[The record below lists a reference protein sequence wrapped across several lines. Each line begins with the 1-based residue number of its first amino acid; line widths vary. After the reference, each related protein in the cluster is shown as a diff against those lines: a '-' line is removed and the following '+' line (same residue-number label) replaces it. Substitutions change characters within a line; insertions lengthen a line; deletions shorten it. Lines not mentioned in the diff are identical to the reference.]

1 MDRSALEAEWLDLTR
16 RALPAVAGERGWPIR
31 LDHCF
36 MRVLL
41 DHAYQDAWYEH
52 VGKRPAYKH
61 ASDVALARAVE
72 AGRAALSGEAD
83 LPAMN
88 AASLRWR
95 GKAGP
100 PVARARPLR

>member
-1 MDRSALEAEWLDLTR
+1 MDRSALEAEWLTLTR
-16 RALPAVAGERGWPIR
+16 ERLPGAAAERGWPIR

-41 DHAYQDAWYEH
+41 DHAFGDAWYDH
-52 VGKRPAYKH
+52 VEGRPAYRH
-61 ASDVALARAVE
+61 VSDAVLMRAVE

-88 AASLRWR
+88 RASLDWR
-95 GKAGP
+95 GKRGP
-100 PVARARPLR
+100 VQAS

>member
-16 RALPAVAGERGWPIR
+16 ERLPRTAAERGWPIR

-41 DHAYQDAWYEH
+41 DHAFEDAWYDH
-52 VGKRPAYKH
+52 VEGRPAYRH
-61 ASDVALARAVE
+61 VSDEALRRAVE

-83 LPAMN
+83 LSAMN
-88 AASLRWR
+88 RASLARR
-95 GKAGP
+95 GKG
-100 PVARARPLR
+100 

>member
-1 MDRSALEAEWLDLTR
+1 MDRTDLEAEWLRLTR
-16 RALPAVAGERGWPIR
+16 EALPAAARERGWPIR

-41 DHAYQDAWYEH
+41 DHAYQDAWYDH
-52 VGKRPAYKH
+52 VSRRPAYKH
-61 ASDVALARAVE
+61 VPDEALTRAVA

-88 AASLRWR
+88 RASLGWR

-100 PVARARPLR
+100 MAAR

>member
-16 RALPAVAGERGWPIR
+16 ERLPRAAKARGWPIR

-41 DHAYQDAWYEH
+41 DHAYQDAWYDH
-52 VGKRPAYKH
+52 VAKRPAYRYVPD
-61 ASDVALARAVE
+61 DVLARAVE

-88 AASLRWR
+88 RASLDWR

-100 PVARARPLR
+100 PGA

>member
-1 MDRSALEAEWLDLTR
+1 MDRSDLEAEWLDLTR
-16 RALPAVAGERGWPIR
+16 RRLPAAARERGWPIH

-41 DHAYQDAWYEH
+41 DHAYQDEWTGH
-52 VGKRPAYKH
+52 VEGRPAYKH
-61 ASDVALARAVE
+61 VPEERLARAVE

-83 LPAMN
+83 LAAMN
-88 AASLRWR
+88 RRSLDWR

-100 PVARARPLR
+100 KG